1 MPLPT
6 RPNPNEDDGKKRLPL
21 PTEFPKP
28 GTDDSIPLVAPPKH
42 IGRNLDDTLKG
53 TFAQTK
59 RRDFQENEYLLSDI
73 TVEEATEL
81 NYDKVFKHL
90 QDKILEVKTWLQ
102 EHITENQLTERVA
115 NARTNRGPALAEVKG
130 VLSRI
135 LTGYFIKNP
144 AGDPQENNKIIGFI
158 LNEILGYGPIE
169 PLFSDPTITEIMV
182 NGPKK
187 VYFERKGKISLAKG
201 VQFRDKEHLLELC
214 QQMLQQI
221 GRVLDL
227 SHPKE
232 DGRLPDGS
240 RINATHWI
248 IGPSGPFLTIRRF
261 PEEIFSFQTLL
272 DKESITPEMAE
283 EIGNLIYHKS
293 STIISGGTG
302 SGKQLPLTTKIP
314 TPTGMTTMGDLKV
327 GDYVL
332 DENGKPTKVTA
343 KYSSKVPE
351 AYKITFSDGNEV
363 VADADHNW
371 YTSTRSARRAVSRTE
386 NRKTEFKR
394 KLICNEEEL
403 NLLQELVENYNQ
415 PVITLKEIITVV
427 PVLKNVV
434 LNTVARLQ
442 PVGATKAEGSN
453 QKTKLYEAEG
463 LLNTIWVKA
472 NTFVSDQRHKQ
483 ELEQVRTTKEILDT
497 LVAPSGH
504 TNHAVRL
511 LSQPVQYPEKDLPIT
526 PYLLGA
532 WIGDGYSKS
541 GQICGIDEEVFSN
554 IQSEGHEFTSVKQEN
569 LRPDRTVPLTIVTV
583 RGLMSALRK
592 IGLLKIKTVGVPA
605 VSQKTI
611 PDDYLY
617 ASEKQRRALLAGLLD
632 TDGTVAK
639 KGTVEFTTTIEELAL
654 KMRQLVQSLGYK
666 ATLYSKIPTYT
677 YKGEKKK
684 GNRAY
689 TVSFNAKDEVFG
701 ISRKQEMHRKASKE
715 QQGHRN
721 EWRYITKI
729 EPVESVPMACITV
742 DSLKSLYLI
751 TDAFIP
757 THNTSM
763 LNALSGCIPLG
774 ERIVTIED
782 SLELRLHP
790 DRHVVPLEARK
801 SLQGENSTATVT
813 IRDLVVNALRMKP
826 NRIVVGEVRDSTAL
840 DMLQA
845 FNTGHEGSLST
856 IHSNNPRAAIERLSN
871 LVAQAGELDSDRA
884 LALIAS
890 SVDIIIQVAQYE
902 DGSRRVSEIVEIP
915 SRVTIQ
921 EGKFTLEPITLWEYE
936 QTGYND
942 NGDIVGHYK
951 KVNDLSE
958 EYIKSHRLDRRK
970 HLSLVEL
977 LEVTNYVTKS
987 SEDEVDHSQEQ

>member
-302 SGKQLPLTTKIP
+302 SGK
-314 TPTGMTTMGDLKV
+314 
-327 GDYVL
+327 
-332 DENGKPTKVTA
+332 
-343 KYSSKVPE
+343 
-351 AYKITFSDGNEV
+351 
-363 VADADHNW
+363 
-371 YTSTRSARRAVSRTE
+371 
-386 NRKTEFKR
+386 
-394 KLICNEEEL
+394 
-403 NLLQELVENYNQ
+403 
-415 PVITLKEIITVV
+415 
-427 PVLKNVV
+427 
-434 LNTVARLQ
+434 
-442 PVGATKAEGSN
+442 
-453 QKTKLYEAEG
+453 
-463 LLNTIWVKA
+463 
-472 NTFVSDQRHKQ
+472 
-483 ELEQVRTTKEILDT
+483 
-497 LVAPSGH
+497 
-504 TNHAVRL
+504 
-511 LSQPVQYPEKDLPIT
+511 
-526 PYLLGA
+526 
-532 WIGDGYSKS
+532 
-541 GQICGIDEEVFSN
+541 
-554 IQSEGHEFTSVKQEN
+554 
-569 LRPDRTVPLTIVTV
+569 
-583 RGLMSALRK
+583 
-592 IGLLKIKTVGVPA
+592 
-605 VSQKTI
+605 
-611 PDDYLY
+611 
-617 ASEKQRRALLAGLLD
+617 
-632 TDGTVAK
+632 
-639 KGTVEFTTTIEELAL
+639 
-654 KMRQLVQSLGYK
+654 
-666 ATLYSKIPTYT
+666 
-677 YKGEKKK
+677 
-684 GNRAY
+684 
-689 TVSFNAKDEVFG
+689 
-701 ISRKQEMHRKASKE
+701 
-715 QQGHRN
+715 
-721 EWRYITKI
+721 
-729 EPVESVPMACITV
+729 
-742 DSLKSLYLI
+742 
-751 TDAFIP
+751 
-757 THNTSM
+757 TSM

-987 SEDEVDHSQEQ
+987 SEDEVDHSQEK